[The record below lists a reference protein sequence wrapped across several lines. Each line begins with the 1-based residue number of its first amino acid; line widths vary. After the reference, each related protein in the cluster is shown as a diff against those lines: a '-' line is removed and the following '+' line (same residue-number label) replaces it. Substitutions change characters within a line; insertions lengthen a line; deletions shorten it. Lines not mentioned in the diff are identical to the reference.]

1 MKKYIRLSLATFILG
16 SHMVI
21 AADIDIDLGV
31 SASTSTSRK
40 AYFYLDAATDLSV
53 NPEPIECLVNS
64 LSSALCEDHTSEAL
78 ARAVTDLSQRFL
90 KENTKENNTVVT
102 YVQPRLTIKCT
113 RENKVT
119 SYYYTVQFLT
129 HEQWLANQ
137 DTSHLRRKY
146 GQSTNNLID

>member
-21 AADIDIDLGV
+21 AADIDIDSGV
-31 SASTSTSRK
+31 STSAPHK
-40 AYFYLDAATDLSV
+40 AYFELSSTTDLSADAQ
-53 NPEPIECLVNS
+53 PIEGLINS
-64 LSSALCEDHTSEAL
+64 LCSALPEDQTSEVVAM
-78 ARAVTDLSQRFL
+78 AVTDLSQRFL
-90 KENTKENNTVVT
+90 KESTKKNNIVVT
-102 YVQPRLTIKCT
+102 YVQPRLTIKYT

-137 DTSHLRRKY
+137 DTSHLRRKVHR
-146 GQSTNNLID
+146 